1 MSPLQTLYGGTPE
14 FPSTGKKRLAMPW
27 LYDGETLEVRKEEK
41 ITNRNDWKGLVYN
54 VRREKFSPKPRNVEK
69 EQKAGHP

>member
-1 MSPLQTLYGGTPE
+1 
-14 FPSTGKKRLAMPW
+14 MPW